1 MRILLVEDD
10 DILGDG
16 IVTGLR
22 EFSFATDWVRNGR
35 DFESAM
41 LATEYDLIILDLN
54 LPDGTGLKHLEYLRN
69 SGKTIPVL
77 ILTAYDSQE
86 DKVRGLDQGADDYM
100 VKPFDLEELAARIRA
115 LIRRHHCRVHPQ
127 LKHGDLVMDLA
138 KHTVTINTA
147 DVELSPREFTLL
159 HFLLENAGRVLS
171 RNKIEEKIYAWGE
184 EIESNTVEVH
194 IHNLRKKIGAEIIKT
209 IRGVGYVIK

>member
-1 MRILLVEDD
+1 MRLLLVEDD

-22 EFSFATDWVRNGR
+22 EFSFSPDWVRNSS
-35 DFESAM
+35 DFESA
-41 LATEYDLIILDLN
+41 LLSTEYDLIILDLN
-54 LPDGTGLKHLEYLRN
+54 LPDGSGLKLLDKLRN

-77 ILTAYDSQE
+77 ILTAYDSME
-86 DKVRGLDQGADDYM
+86 DKIRGLDHGADDYM

-115 LIRRHHCRVHPQ
+115 LIRRNHGRAHPLLNQ
-127 LKHGDLVMDLA
+127 GDLVMDLA
-138 KHTVTINTA
+138 QHTVSINKS
-147 DVELSPREFTLL
+147 DVPLTPREFTLL
-159 HFLLENAGRVLS
+159 HLLLENAGRVLS
-171 RNKIEEKIYAWGE
+171 RSRIEEKIYAWGD

-194 IHNLRKKIGAEIIKT
+194 IHNLRKKIGVDMIKT